1 MQPQSFLWFA
11 RHEFRLSWRDT
22 VSVITANK
30 PGRARKAAIGAFVF
44 LAFLHLV
51 AFLAL
56 GHAGASAIANDL
68 PTLVG
73 VTTAIVLALSA
84 MLSQAM
90 ESVTRTFYS
99 RSDLE
104 LILSSPAPANRL
116 FAVRLG
122 AIALSVS
129 FMSLFFMGPFINVL
143 AFEGGPKWLGAYGII
158 LCVSFVAT
166 ALGSVFTV
174 GLFHVIGPRRTRLV
188 AQIAAAVIGGAFV
201 VGLQM
206 AAMFST
212 GTMSRAT
219 FLKSEAVLTRV
230 PALDSIAWWPAR
242 AALGDMGALA
252 VVLFASTALLLA
264 TLVLFAPR
272 FAHYAIAA
280 SGVSERQEKK
290 SAPARAFRVRPT
302 LAALRRKE
310 TLLLLRDPWLISQS
324 LMQVLYLLP
333 PAALLW
339 RSFSSEGRAA
349 IILVPVLIMASGQLA
364 GGLAWLTISGEDA
377 PDLVQTAPVTQ
388 SRIWQ
393 AKIEA
398 VMECVAVIFSPF
410 LLGLLFLS
418 PPLALYAALGITAS
432 AGSAAAIQFWFRSQA
447 KRSQFR
453 RRHTSSRIATFSE
466 AFSSISWAAAGT
478 VAAAVSWLAGAII
491 ALVAIAIVAGVR
503 LFSPAR
509 TQFA

>member
-1 MQPQSFLWFA
+1 QSLLWFA

-22 VSVITANK
+22 LSVITANR
-30 PGRARKAAIGAFVF
+30 PGRARKAAIGALVF

-56 GHAGASAIANDL
+56 GRAGASAIPNDL

-174 GLFHVIGPRRTRLV
+174 ALFHVIGPRRTRLV

-230 PALDSIAWWPAR
+230 PALDSAWWWPAR
-242 AALGDMGALA
+242 AALGDIGALA
-252 VVLFASTALLLA
+252 VVLVASTALLLA

-272 FAHYAIAA
+272 FALYAVAA
-280 SGVSERQEKK
+280 SGVSERKEKK
-290 SAPARAFRVRPT
+290 NTSTARAFRVRPT

-339 RSFSSEGRAA
+339 RSFSNEGRAA

-377 PDLVQTAPVTQ
+377 PDLVQTAPVAQ

-398 VMECVAVIFSPF
+398 VMECVAVIFAPF

-418 PPLALYAALGITAS
+418 PSLALYAALGIAAS
-432 AGSAAAIQFWFRSQA
+432 AGSAAAIQFWFRNQA

-491 ALVAIAIVAGVR
+491 ALIAIAIVAGVR

>member
-1 MQPQSFLWFA
+1 
-11 RHEFRLSWRDT
+11 
-22 VSVITANK
+22 
-30 PGRARKAAIGAFVF
+30 
-44 LAFLHLV
+44 
-51 AFLAL
+51 
-56 GHAGASAIANDL
+56 
-68 PTLVG
+68 
-73 VTTAIVLALSA
+73 
-84 MLSQAM
+84 
-90 ESVTRTFYS
+90 
-99 RSDLE
+99 
-104 LILSSPAPANRL
+104 
-116 FAVRLG
+116 
-122 AIALSVS
+122 
-129 FMSLFFMGPFINVL
+129 MGPFINVL

-158 LCVSFVAT
+158 LSVSLVAT

-230 PALDSIAWWPAR
+230 PALDSIWWWPAR
-242 AALGDMGALA
+242 AALGDIGALA
-252 VVLFASTALLLA
+252 VVLLASAALLLA
-264 TLVLFAPR
+264 TLILFAPR
-272 FAHYAIAA
+272 FAHYAVAA
-280 SGVSERQEKK
+280 SGVSERKENK
-290 SAPARAFRVRPT
+290 SVATRAFRVRPT

-339 RSFSSEGRAA
+339 RSFSNEGRAA

-377 PDLVQTAPVTQ
+377 PDLVQTAPVAQ

-398 VMECVAVIFSPF
+398 VMECVAVIFAPF

-418 PPLALYAALGITAS
+418 PPLALYAAIGITAS
-432 AGSAAAIQFWFRSQA
+432 AGSAAAIQFWFRNQA

-491 ALVAIAIVAGVR
+491 ALIAIAIVAGVR